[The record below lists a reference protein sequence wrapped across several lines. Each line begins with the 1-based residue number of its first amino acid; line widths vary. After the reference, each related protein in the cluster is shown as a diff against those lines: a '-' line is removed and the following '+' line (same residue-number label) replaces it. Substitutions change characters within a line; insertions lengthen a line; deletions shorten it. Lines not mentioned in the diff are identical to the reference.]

1 VIAARPW
8 HREAL
13 RPEFR
18 DYASKVVRNAAA
30 LAGALTAQGF
40 RLVAG
45 GTDNHLVLVDLR
57 TFEAELTGKVAQE
70 VLDRTGITC
79 NRNAIP
85 NDPRPPF
92 VASGL
97 RLGSAAETT
106 AGLGEAE
113 MPRLRRSL
121 HGSAR
126 ARGRERIGFGSRRGQ
141 RLCRRFDPY
150 RVVSRRP
157 GDGCPCHSRGHL
169 RTGTGANR
177 GIVLPTRW
185 RQCEDWRSE

>member
-1 VIAARPW
+1 M
-8 HREAL
+8 
-13 RPEFR
+13 
-18 DYASKVVRNAAA
+18 
-30 LAGALTAQGF
+30 
-40 RLVAG
+40 
-45 GTDNHLVLVDLR
+45 LVDLR

-113 MPRLRRSL
+113 MGEIASL
-121 HGSAR
+121 IAR
-126 ARGRERIGFGSRRGQ
+126 ALRGRDDEDKLARIRGEVGD
-141 RLCRRFDPY
+141 LCRRFDPY
-150 RVVSRRP
+150 P
-157 GDGCPCHSRGHL
+157 GGVASAG
-169 RTGTGANR
+169 
-177 GIVLPTRW
+177 
-185 RQCEDWRSE
+185 

>member
-1 VIAARPW
+1 MCGEDLAKLIDSAVFPGLQGGPLEHVIAAKAVAFG
-8 HREAL
+8 EAL

-18 DYASKVVRNAAA
+18 EYAAKVVRNAAA
-30 LAGALTAQGF
+30 LADALTEQGF

-57 TFEAELTGKVAQE
+57 TFEADLTGKVAQE

-92 VASGL
+92 VTSGL

-113 MPRLRRSL
+113 MAQIASL
-121 HGSAR
+121 IAR
-126 ARGRERIGFGSRRGQ
+126 ALRGRENEEELAAVRGAVME
-141 RLCRRFDPY
+141 LCSRFDPY
-150 RVVSRRP
+150 P
-157 GDGCPCHSRGHL
+157 RGVASA
-169 RTGTGANR
+169 G
-177 GIVLPTRW
+177 
-185 RQCEDWRSE
+185 